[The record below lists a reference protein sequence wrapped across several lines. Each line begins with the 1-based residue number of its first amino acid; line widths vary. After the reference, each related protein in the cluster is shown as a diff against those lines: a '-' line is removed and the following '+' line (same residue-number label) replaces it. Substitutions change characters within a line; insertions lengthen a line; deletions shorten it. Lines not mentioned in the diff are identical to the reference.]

1 MGIGLSLRSFARKDV
16 GNDRV
21 HGNLLIE
28 IDITLLDYRFRS
40 FSQGKKTASPS
51 FPDCFVGDVLSAPR
65 HALAPIGRPKTA
77 RESRSRIR

>member
-40 FSQGKKTASPS
+40 FSRGKKTASPAL
-51 FPDCFVGDVLSAPR
+51 PDCFVGDVLSAPR
-65 HALAPIGRPKTA
+65 RAA
-77 RESRSRIR
+77 RG